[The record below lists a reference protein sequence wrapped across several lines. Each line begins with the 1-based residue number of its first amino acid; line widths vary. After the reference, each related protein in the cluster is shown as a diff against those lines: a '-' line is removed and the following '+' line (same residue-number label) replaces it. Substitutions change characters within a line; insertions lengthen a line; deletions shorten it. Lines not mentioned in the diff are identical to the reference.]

1 MLKLRVAFL
10 SSEREKVRMGGRRA
24 QAWLPSAGAA
34 AAAEAALGHCGH
46 APLRMLKRRRVDDI
60 VGASDGRRRM
70 VLDLHASA
78 TPFHGCR
85 AGGVYSSSSS
95 ASSSSNELLPDVVS
109 VATAAVAAVP
119 AISQLFSAAAVP
131 AISVAVVMASPPRRC
146 SAATTCL
153 SLS

>member
-34 AAAEAALGHCGH
+34 AAAAAALGHCGH

-85 AGGVYSSSSS
+85 AGGVHS
-95 ASSSSNELLPDVVS
+95 SSSSNELLPDVVS